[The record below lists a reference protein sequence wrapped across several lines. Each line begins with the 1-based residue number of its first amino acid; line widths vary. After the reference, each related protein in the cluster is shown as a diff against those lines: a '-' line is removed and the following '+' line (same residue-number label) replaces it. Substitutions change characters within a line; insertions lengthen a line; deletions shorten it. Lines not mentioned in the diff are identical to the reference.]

1 MKLELLLAAPL
12 FAFCLG
18 LAGCVGPVPVDVV
31 MDGGEIY
38 FVLEAEHSV
47 SALRVA
53 SRPVAEG
60 KPVTLWELRH
70 DTSTPIK
77 QRKYPEL
84 KVIKYGAQFAE
95 FPLVKGPAEL
105 SRNTEYVVALDLG
118 DKFAKETFL
127 ITAEGKVV
135 MPNPAFQRQRGRA
148 YTVLTDKDGNKTF
161 TIK

>member
-1 MKLELLLAAPL
+1 ML
-12 FAFCLG
+12 AFCLG

-31 MDGGEIY
+31 LDGGDIY
-38 FVLEAEHSV
+38 FVLEAEYSV
-47 SALRVA
+47 SALQVA
-53 SRPVAEG
+53 TRPVAEG

-70 DTSTPIK
+70 DTSTPLK

-84 KVIKYGAQFAE
+84 KVIKYGEKFAE
-95 FPLVKGPAEL
+95 FPLVQGPAEL
-105 SRNTEYVVALDLG
+105 ARSVEYVVSLDLG

-135 MPNPAFQRQRGRA
+135 LPNPAFQRQRGRT
-148 YTVLTDKDGNKTF
+148 YTVLTDQNGNKTF

>member
-1 MKLELLLAAPL
+1 MKLKLLLAAPL
-12 FAFCLG
+12 FAFCFG

-31 MDGGEIY
+31 MDGGDIY
-38 FVLEAEHSV
+38 FVLEAEYSV

-53 SRPVAEG
+53 TRPVAEG

-70 DTSTPIK
+70 DMGTPTN

-84 KVIKYGAQFAE
+84 KAIKYGAKFDE
-95 FPLVKGPAEL
+95 FPLVKGPADL
-105 SRNTEYVVALDLG
+105 AKDTEYVVALDLG

-135 MPNPAFQRQRGRA
+135 MPNPAFQRQRTRT
-148 YTVLTDKDGNKTF
+148 YTVLTDQAGNKTF